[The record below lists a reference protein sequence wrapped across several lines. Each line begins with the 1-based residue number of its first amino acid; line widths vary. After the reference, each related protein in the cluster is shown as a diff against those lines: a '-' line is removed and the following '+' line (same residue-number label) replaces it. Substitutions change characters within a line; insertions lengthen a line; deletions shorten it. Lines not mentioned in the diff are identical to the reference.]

1 MKGWVLATDFKENLL
16 NSSVAQ
22 LTHRM
27 KTKEKAAESWS
38 SNSEWLVALTISVQL
53 EVVRKL

>member
-1 MKGWVLATDFKENLL
+1 MATDFKGNLL
-16 NSSVAQ
+16 NSVAQ

-27 KTKEKAAESWS
+27 KTSEKAAERWS
-38 SNSEWLVALTISVQL
+38 SEWLVALTINVQL

>member
-1 MKGWVLATDFKENLL
+1 MAPDFKGHLL
-16 NSSVAQ
+16 NSSVAH

-27 KTKEKAAESWS
+27 KIREKVAERWS
-38 SNSEWLVALTISVQL
+38 SNSEWLVALTINVQL